1 MKVIGMRKFEY
12 TSKKSGNKYQSA
24 NIYCTY
30 ESPDTLGLRCES
42 VFLSADK
49 VPGDLQIGS
58 EIRVLYNR
66 FGNVEALEMVK

>member
-12 TSKKSGNKYQSA
+12 TSKKSGIKYQSA

-30 ESPDTLGLRCES
+30 ESSDTLGLCCES

-49 VPGDLQIGS
+49 VPGELQIGS
-58 EIRVLYNR
+58 EIRVIYNR
-66 FGNVEALEMVK
+66 FGSVDAIEMVK